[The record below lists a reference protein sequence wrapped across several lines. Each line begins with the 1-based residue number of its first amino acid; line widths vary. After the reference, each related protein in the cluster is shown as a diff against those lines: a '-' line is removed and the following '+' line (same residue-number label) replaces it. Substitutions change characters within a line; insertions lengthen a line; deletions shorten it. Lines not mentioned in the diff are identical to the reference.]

1 MNRVPCSKR
10 ENNAL
15 RFPGSLLAL
24 PIVFCLGLS
33 SPSPAGQD
41 PQNKKPAAAAPKAP
55 AAVPGKTHSSV
66 AILSIAGSSRLD
78 LGEETLSF
86 SSRTTPAILKAG
98 PNSHRLEDL
107 LFLDFQPAGEKKKP
121 AALKEMAEVVLSNG
135 DHFWAT
141 PLGIEPI
148 KEDDFLIAA
157 CAGISQQVSQ
167 KKGQLRLD
175 LLGVRL
181 LLYRNAFTSERQW
194 SRFRNGLL
202 KTPTKND
209 VAHLSAGTR
218 LTGFLEELKR
228 GSILFSADGVG
239 EVKLAAGKVRAL
251 EFAAIDEETPSGK
264 KKGTTGA
271 RVAVFLRDGG
281 TLRGEL
287 KSIGE
292 KSLALNHKLLGAVS
306 LPLSQLAQVS
316 FLGGRCQYLSDMKPA
331 KTREHLGSLFL
342 ARLPFRQDS
351 NVLGNPLKMGGK
363 TYPKGL
369 GVHAYS
375 RLDYDIAKGFK
386 KFQATI
392 GLDDSARPVSQPAA
406 EKSTGAV
413 VFRVLLDGKLLKEK
427 PMRFSDSPLDLDL
440 DIAGGSLLSLEV
452 DFGGKD
458 SSAALDRANW
468 CGARVIK

>member
-1 MNRVPCSKR
+1 MNRTPYSKR
-10 ENNAL
+10 ENGAL
-15 RFPGSLLAL
+15 RSPGSLLAVS
-24 PIVFCLGLS
+24 IVCCVALS
-33 SPSPAGQD
+33 SQSPAGQD
-41 PQNKKPAAAAPKAP
+41 LQEKKPAAPTLKTPAEAPEK
-55 AAVPGKTHSSV
+55 KHSSV
-66 AILSIAGSSRLD
+66 AILSIAGSSRLE
-78 LGEETLSF
+78 LEEGALSF
-86 SSRTTPAILKAG
+86 SAKTAPTILKTG
-98 PNSHRLEDL
+98 SDHHRLEDL
-107 LFLDFQPAGEKKKP
+107 LFLDFQPLGEKKKT
-121 AALKEMAEVVLSNG
+121 AALKETAEIVLSNG

-141 PLGIEPI
+141 PVGIEPI

-167 KKGQLRLD
+167 KNGQLRLN
-175 LLGVRL
+175 LMGVRL
-181 LLYRNAFTSERQW
+181 LLYRNAFTSELQW

-202 KTPTKND
+202 KAPTKND

-228 GSILFSADGVG
+228 DSILFSADGVG

-251 EFAAIDEETPSGK
+251 EFAAIDEETPGSEK
-264 KKGTTGA
+264 KETPGQ

-281 TLRGEL
+281 KLQGEL
-287 KSIGE
+287 KNIGE
-292 KSLALNHKLLGAVS
+292 KNLTLGHELLGAVS
-306 LPLSQLAQVS
+306 LPIGQLAQVS

-351 NVLGNPLKMGGK
+351 NVLGNPLKMDGK

-375 RLDYDIAKGFK
+375 RLDYDLSRGFK

-392 GLDDSARPVSQPAA
+392 GLDDSARPASQTEAA
-406 EKSTGAV
+406 ESTGAV
-413 VFRVLLDGKLLKEK
+413 VFRILLDGKLLKEK
-427 PMRFSDSPLDLDL
+427 PMRFSDPPLDLDL

>member
-1 MNRVPCSKR
+1 MIKAPYSKR
-10 ENNAL
+10 ENGTL

-24 PIVFCLGLS
+24 SVVFCSALS
-33 SPSPAGQD
+33 LQSPAGQD
-41 PQNKKPAAAAPKAP
+41 LQEKKPAAPALKAP
-55 AAVPGKTHSSV
+55 AAAPGKTHSSV

-78 LGEETLSF
+78 LGEGALSF
-86 SSRTTPAILKAG
+86 SSKTAPEILKAG
-98 PNSHRLEDL
+98 PDHHRLEDL
-107 LFLDFQPAGEKKKP
+107 LFLDFQPPGEEKKTEV
-121 AALKEMAEVVLSNG
+121 LKEMAEVVLSNG

-141 PLGIEPI
+141 PVGIEPI

-157 CAGISQQVSQ
+157 CGGISQQVSQ
-167 KKGQLRLD
+167 KDGQLRLD
-175 LLGVRL
+175 LVGVRL
-181 LLYRNAFTSERQW
+181 LLYRNAFTSELQW

-202 KTPTKND
+202 KASTKTD
-209 VAHLSAGTR
+209 VVHLSAGTR

-228 GSILFSADGVG
+228 DSILFSADGVG
-239 EVKLAAGKVRAL
+239 EVKLAAGKVRAI
-251 EFAAIDEETPSGK
+251 EFAAIDEEPPGSEK
-264 KKGTTGA
+264 KETAGQ
-271 RVAVFLRDGG
+271 RVAVFLKDGG
-281 TLRGEL
+281 KLQGEL
-287 KSIGE
+287 KSIDE
-292 KSLALNHKLLGAVS
+292 KSLALRHRLLGNVS
-306 LPLSQLAQVS
+306 LPLSRLAQVS
-316 FLGGRCQYLSDMKPA
+316 FLGGRCQYLSDMEPA

-392 GLDDSARPVSQPAA
+392 GLDDSARPASQPAA
-406 EKSTGAV
+406 AESTGAV

>member
-1 MNRVPCSKR
+1 M
-10 ENNAL
+10 
-15 RFPGSLLAL
+15 
-24 PIVFCLGLS
+24 
-33 SPSPAGQD
+33 
-41 PQNKKPAAAAPKAP
+41 
-55 AAVPGKTHSSV
+55 
-66 AILSIAGSSRLD
+66 
-78 LGEETLSF
+78 
-86 SSRTTPAILKAG
+86 
-98 PNSHRLEDL
+98 
-107 LFLDFQPAGEKKKP
+107 
-121 AALKEMAEVVLSNG
+121 
-135 DHFWAT
+135 
-141 PLGIEPI
+141 
-148 KEDDFLIAA
+148 
-157 CAGISQQVSQ
+157 
-167 KKGQLRLD
+167 
-175 LLGVRL
+175 GVRL
-181 LLYRNAFTSERQW
+181 LLYRNAFTSEFQW

-202 KTPTKND
+202 KAPTKND

-228 GSILFSADGVG
+228 DSILFSADGVG
-239 EVKLAAGKVRAL
+239 EVKLAAGKVRAI
-251 EFAAIDEETPSGK
+251 EFAVIDEKPPGSEKKETAGQ
-264 KKGTTGA
+264 
-271 RVAVFLRDGG
+271 RVAVFLKDGG
-281 TLRGEL
+281 KLQGEL
-287 KSIGE
+287 KSIDE
-292 KSLALNHKLLGAVS
+292 KSLALGHRLLGNVA
-306 LPLSQLAQVS
+306 LPLSRLAQVS
-316 FLGGRCQYLSDMKPA
+316 FLGGRCQYLSDMEPA

-392 GLDDSARPVSQPAA
+392 GLDDSARPASQPAA
-406 EKSTGAV
+406 AESTGAV

-440 DIAGGSLLSLEV
+440 DIAGGSLLTLEV